1 AHLLEDPDSPVDIN
15 ADPVRGVLIFKTTA
29 HDLDRARD
37 DIQIAAAR
45 AEATLYSAIGYQ
57 QYSLRAV
64 GSMRAVTAQQH
75 SPLTTF
81 LGAGIGVAV
90 T

>member
-1 AHLLEDPDSPVDIN
+1 
-15 ADPVRGVLIFKTTA
+15 
-29 HDLDRARD
+29 
-37 DIQIAAAR
+37 
-45 AEATLYSAIGYQ
+45 LYSAIGYQ

-90 T
+90 TLIAVAGWHQVGKRRRSTGPDERRDVHEEAVSVPAANP